1 MVENGAATKPSDEQ
15 IDAWLATFTGYTT
28 AQMRQIVWTRRSR
41 LKPEGV
47 AATPG
52 PTDKDGLR
60 AEHAVLESKMAA
72 FVAQQWPL
80 VKAEPRDTVYEESVA
95 SDDKY
100 PYRGYDQYPDCDYQ

>member
-15 IDAWLATFTGYTT
+15 IDAWVATFTGYTT

-60 AEHAVLESKMAA
+60 AEQADLARKMAA
-72 FVAQQWPL
+72 RLAQCWQL
-80 VKAEPRDTVYEESVA
+80 VKSEPQDAAYEANAA
-95 SDDKY
+95 SN
-100 PYRGYDQYPDCDYQ
+100 GHE